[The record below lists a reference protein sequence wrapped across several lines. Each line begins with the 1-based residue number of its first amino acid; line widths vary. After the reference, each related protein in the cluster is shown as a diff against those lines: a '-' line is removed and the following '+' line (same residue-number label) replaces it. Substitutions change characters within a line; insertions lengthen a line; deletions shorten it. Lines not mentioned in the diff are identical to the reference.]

1 MKAHHMAKTIAKQE
15 LTEVSEAQI
24 AVHWK
29 EEGYYQPAEKFK
41 AQANMRDP
49 RIFDQFGLDRFPD
62 CFKAYADML
71 TCFEPYRTVLDTSD
85 APFWKWFAGGKINAS
100 SNCVDRHLDKYKS
113 KAAFIFVP
121 EAEKEPDVTITYQ
134 ELYDR
139 VNEVAGLL
147 RGLGLKAG
155 DRVTFHMPM
164 VPELPITMLACARL
178 GIVHSQVFGG
188 FSGQACGS
196 RIQDSGSRVLITMD
210 SYWRNGSLVDHK
222 GNAAIGVKTA
232 KDLGQDVDKV
242 LVWQRSPG
250 KYSAKTAMVSGRDLF
265 VNDLLKD
272 YKGKKV
278 DPAALPSDAPLFL
291 MYSSGTTGKPKGA
304 QHGIAG
310 YLAYVTATS
319 KWILDIH
326 PEDIYWCMADI
337 GWITG
342 HSYIV
347 YGPLANAATSV
358 LYEGVP
364 TFPDAGRP
372 WRIAERLG
380 VNIFHTAPTA
390 IRMLRKLGPQEPR
403 KYKYHFKSMTTV
415 GEPIEPEAWRW
426 YYDEV
431 GKREAV
437 ITDTWWMTETG
448 GFLGATVPA
457 IHAMRPSS
465 CAPVAAGI
473 QPVIYAVTGAEA
485 AVVPVQ
491 DEVKGRVPEVYI
503 AVKPGVPHSQDIID
517 RVVKAN
523 EEVIGKIARPK
534 HVYIVPDMPKT
545 RSGKIMRRVLAAISN
560 RRDVGDVTTLANPD
574 VVEQI
579 RTMVQGTQATTTHE
593 ELPEDIAK
601 FGDNE

>member
-1 MKAHHMAKTIAKQE
+1 M
-15 LTEVSEAQI
+15 
-24 AVHWK
+24 
-29 EEGYYQPAEKFK
+29 G
-41 AQANMRDP
+41 DP

-71 TCFEPYRTVLDTSD
+71 TWFEPYRTVLDTSD

-100 SNCVDRHLDKYKS
+100 YNCVDRHLDKYKS

-121 EAEKEPDVTITYQ
+121 EPEKEPDVVLKYQ
-134 ELYDR
+134 ELYSR
-139 VNEVAGLL
+139 VNELAALL

-178 GIVHSQVFGG
+178 GIIHSQVFGG

-196 RIQDSGSRVLITMD
+196 RMQDSGSRVLITMD
-210 SYWRNGSLVDHK
+210 SYWRNGTLVDHK
-222 GNAAIGVKTA
+222 ANADIAVRAA
-232 KDLGQDVDKV
+232 KDLRQGVAKG
-242 LVWQRSPG
+242 LVWQRYPG
-250 KYSAKTAMVSGRDLF
+250 RYSAKTQMVSGRDVF

-272 YKGKKV
+272 YKGKNV
-278 DPAALPSDAPLFL
+278 EPVALPSEGPLFL

-310 YLAYVTATS
+310 YLAYVTGTS

-380 VNIFHTAPTA
+380 VSIFHTGPPG
-390 IRMLRKLGPQEPR
+390 IRWWGKLGHQAPR
-403 KYKYHFKSMTTV
+403 K
-415 GEPIEPEAWRW
+415 
-426 YYDEV
+426 
-431 GKREAV
+431 
-437 ITDTWWMTETG
+437 
-448 GFLGATVPA
+448 
-457 IHAMRPSS
+457 
-465 CAPVAAGI
+465 
-473 QPVIYAVTGAEA
+473 
-485 AVVPVQ
+485 
-491 DEVKGRVPEVYI
+491 
-503 AVKPGVPHSQDIID
+503 
-517 RVVKAN
+517 
-523 EEVIGKIARPK
+523 PK
-534 HVYIVPDMPKT
+534 HLFKPLPTVAEPNEPVH
-545 RSGKIMRRVLAAISN
+545 
-560 RRDVGDVTTLANPD
+560 VG
-574 VVEQI
+574 
-579 RTMVQGTQATTTHE
+579 
-593 ELPEDIAK
+593 
-601 FGDNE
+601 GD